1 MSSKRVPEVELV
13 TTEMLMAGFGHS
25 RDKDSEESILL
36 AEIGEP
42 DKGNGVR
49 MSLHDHYLLLDV
61 QRDDDDSGEFWIPIT
76 TLLEMIGRVHERV
89 AN

>member
-1 MSSKRVPEVELV
+1 MSSRTVRDIEMVTPEMIL
-13 TTEMLMAGFGHS
+13 AGFGHS
-25 RDKDSEESILL
+25 RDKEDVSVLV

-49 MSLHDHYLLLDV
+49 LSLHDHYLLLDV
-61 QRDDDDSGEFWIPIT
+61 QREDDDSGEFWVPIT
-76 TLLEMIGRVHERV
+76 TLLEMIGKVHERV